1 MLVYRY
7 TISWDANGLPQGNC
21 IALLMWILYFRSLY
35 AFQTVL
41 EIIQCCQNLW
51 HASLFLSWSIQRI
64 CRRCTFQHSTEP
76 PLSTNDT
83 LKVVGLVKF
92 SFSLILVLLKFQFR
106 LHSLLSNSFD
116 YVFVEGDTKI
126 APCVIH
132 ACSFWGYSHNHII
145 ILVVLSL
152 CWTYSGGFSA
162 KVWGHWSL
170 LHTFAQA
177 SEKERHAL
185 SVAGEPLL
193 SSFQHGQ

>member
-1 MLVYRY
+1 MIFFSLSNTQESCV
-7 TISWDANGLPQGNC
+7 
-21 IALLMWILYFRSLY
+21 SLY
-35 AFQTVL
+35 YRE
-41 EIIQCCQNLW
+41 EIKARVDYQLTPVPYMRRLGHLQHYHLW
-51 HASLFLSWSIQRI
+51 DIW
-64 CRRCTFQHSTEP
+64 
-76 PLSTNDT
+76 
-83 LKVVGLVKF
+83 K
-92 SFSLILVLLKFQFR
+92 SLILVLLKFQFR

-162 KVWGHWSL
+162 KVWGHWPL